1 MKIFSR
7 VSDIISAN
15 INDLLDRA
23 ENPEKMARQIIRE
36 LEEALLAARREVV
49 MAIAAE
55 RRLIRRLKQEEALA
69 GDWHSKAEEA
79 VKKGQDDLAR
89 RALAKKREH
98 SFLAKGLRSQEETA
112 RANTQRL
119 KENLS
124 LFQQKI
130 AQAKRRK
137 DLLIAR
143 HRATR
148 AEKAMHKPLLHL
160 PPTGEMSQLARMEEK
175 VEAAEAEVE
184 ALKEITEG
192 KEALEAE
199 FFEIEEDEA
208 LEKELRQLKKK
219 VKAKKKEPRAR
230 SRARP

>member
-36 LEEALLAARREVV
+36 LEEALIAARRETVL
-49 MAIAAE
+49 AIAAE
-55 RRLIRRLKQEEALA
+55 RRLTRRMEQEGALA
-69 GDWHSKAEEA
+69 TDWHSKAEAA

-98 SFLAKGLRSQEETA
+98 SFLAKGLRSLAEAA
-112 RANTQRL
+112 RTNTQRL

-124 LFQQKI
+124 LFQEKV
-130 AQAKRRK
+130 AQAKRRR
-137 DLLIAR
+137 DLLVAR
-143 HRATR
+143 HRAAR
-148 AEKAMHKPLLHL
+148 AEKKMRKPLLDL
-160 PPTGEMSQLARMEEK
+160 PATGEGSQLARMEEK

-199 FFEIEEDEA
+199 FLEIEEDEA
-208 LEKELRQLKKK
+208 LEKELRQLKRK
-219 VKAKKKEPRAR
+219 VKAKKQPRTAR
-230 SRARP
+230 MKKR